1 MKWLKHLCWAVLAI
15 VILLIVEGGTLKSIF
30 GVGDIPRI
38 NFAVL
43 ERTPKPNQF
52 VVCPP
57 GLCPAKV
64 DLDSPTFEVHFE
76 RLQTAWHEIASA
88 EPRVELADED
98 DKRHLRSYVQR
109 TAIMRYPDIITVQF
123 IPEKGGGSALAI
135 YSRSIYGYWDLG
147 VNKRRVNDWLAKLQS
162 KLAT

>member
-1 MKWLKHLCWAVLAI
+1 MKWLKHLGWAVPAI
-15 VILLIVEGGTLKSIF
+15 AILLVVEGGALKSIF

-38 NFAVL
+38 NFAAL

-64 DLDSPTFEVHFE
+64 DLDSPTFEVHVE
-76 RLQTAWHEIASA
+76 RLETAWHEIASA
-88 EPRVELADED
+88 EPRVELADKD
-98 DKRHLRSYVQR
+98 DARRLRNYVQR
-109 TAIMRYPDIITVQF
+109 AAIMRYPDIITVQF
-123 IPEKGGGSALAI
+123 MPDKGGGSTLAI
-135 YSRSIYGYWDLG
+135 YSRSVYGYSDFG
-147 VNKRRVNDWLAKLQS
+147 VNKRRVTNWLAKLQN